1 MIRMILMIG
10 CFVSFELELTVH
22 VRRSPYL
29 VVVEGDVA
37 PVDLLLVVV
46 DLLHLEH
53 VPDKH
58 HRPPQHSAIFFY
70 LTTSH
75 RQPQPMRR
83 LPTVWLKLT
92 T

>member
-1 MIRMILMIG
+1 M
-10 CFVSFELELTVH
+10 H

-37 PVDLLLVVV
+37 PVNLLLVVV

-58 HRPPQHSAIFFY
+58 HRRQQHSAIFF
-70 LTTSH
+70 LSH
-75 RQPQPMRR
+75 DIVPSTPAYETATDCMAETYNVTVPM
-83 LPTVWLKLT
+83 VSHW
-92 T
+92 